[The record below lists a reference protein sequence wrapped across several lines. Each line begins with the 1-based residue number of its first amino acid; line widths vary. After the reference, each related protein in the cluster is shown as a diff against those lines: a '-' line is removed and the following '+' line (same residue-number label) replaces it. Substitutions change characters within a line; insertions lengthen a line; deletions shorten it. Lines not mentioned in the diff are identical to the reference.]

1 MNTVGEKIKGL
12 RELKKISLEEVSARS
27 GLEVNQI
34 QQIEDGN
41 SIPSLSPMIKIARA
55 LGVRLGTFVDD
66 SKELGPVVHR
76 LADQADK
83 GASFSSQN
91 SGSHEYLNFYSLA
104 SNKMGRHMEPY
115 IIDINP
121 APTPD
126 FKLSQHE
133 GEEFIYCMEGVVE
146 VNYGKNTYVLNPGD
160 SIYYDCIVAHSV
172 HGYNNQQAKILAVV
186 YTPI

>member
-1 MNTVGEKIKGL
+1 MNTVGAKIKGL

-91 SGSHEYLNFYSLA
+91 SGSSYLSNVAPASILPSVTFFSCVERYAGIFSNIADTFELYFLAAFRMSSL
-104 SNKMGRHMEPY
+104 
-115 IIDINP
+115 
-121 APTPD
+121 
-126 FKLSQHE
+126 
-133 GEEFIYCMEGVVE
+133 
-146 VNYGKNTYVLNPGD
+146 
-160 SIYYDCIVAHSV
+160 
-172 HGYNNQQAKILAVV
+172 
-186 YTPI
+186 